1 MKNNK
6 KIKINKLLVAGDSF
20 VDGQTWFENIFETNE
35 IKNIGKQGA
44 GNKFIADGVI
54 TEIVEGFNP
63 DFVLVVWSGLLRFDL
78 TVSKKTQ
85 LKNNSYFGE
94 TKYSKYFFNTTAP
107 FRDKNSSMK
116 IKNEIID
123 WMYNE
128 KDYVNIKTQSLLNIL
143 SCQNFLKANKIPYRF
158 TFIYNFL
165 DKNFDHNHL
174 TNEKVDTNG
183 FMSTLGSIDS
193 KHPIC
198 NFIDQNMILRPFA
211 LDFGL
216 RHGVTRDDLF
226 HLTKE
231 GYDDWS
237 KELLNNLHSESEQ

>member
-20 VDGQTWFENIFETNE
+20 VDHRNWFENIFEANK
-35 IKNIGKQGA
+35 IKNIGKAGA

-54 TEIVEGFNP
+54 TEIIEGYKP
-63 DFVLVVWSGLLRFDL
+63 DFVLVVWSGLLRFDI

-85 LKNNSYFGE
+85 LQNIKFGE
-94 TKYSKYFFNTTAP
+94 TKYSKYFFNNVAP
-107 FRDKNSSMK
+107 FRDQNYLKN
-116 IKNEIID
+116 IKNEIVD
-123 WMYNE
+123 WVYNE
-128 KDYVNIKTQSLLNIL
+128 KDYINIKTQSLLNIL
-143 SCQNFLKANKIPYRF
+143 SCQNFLKTNKIPYRF

-165 DKNFDHNHL
+165 DDNFDHNHL
-174 TNEKVDTNG
+174 TNEKTGTNG
-183 FMSTLGSIDS
+183 FMSTLGSIDP

-198 NFIDQNMILRPFA
+198 NFIDQTMILRPFA

-216 RHGVTRDDLF
+216 RHGVTQDDLF
-226 HLTKE
+226 HLTEE